1 MDLCFEKRIWKKG
14 FKTIVGLD
22 EAGRGPLAGPVTA
35 AAVTIQQS
43 LGEIKGVNDSKKLS
57 PQKRKQ
63 LLKVLTNHPLIDWQV
78 SWVAPKVIDRIN
90 IFEAT
95 KLAMRTSVLKLEK
108 ATGKRA
114 DFLFIDGNFKIGLDR
129 NQLPVKQGDQK
140 VFVCACASI
149 IAKVFRDRTMKRYH
163 KLFPEYGFDRHKGYG
178 TELHRKKLLK
188 HGPCRIHRFSFKPV
202 SQLMQRS

>member
-14 FKTIVGLD
+14 YKTIVGLD

-63 LLKVLTNHPLIDWQV
+63 LFKVLTNHPLIDWQV

-90 IFEAT
+90 IFEAA

-202 SQLMQRS
+202 RQLTQRS